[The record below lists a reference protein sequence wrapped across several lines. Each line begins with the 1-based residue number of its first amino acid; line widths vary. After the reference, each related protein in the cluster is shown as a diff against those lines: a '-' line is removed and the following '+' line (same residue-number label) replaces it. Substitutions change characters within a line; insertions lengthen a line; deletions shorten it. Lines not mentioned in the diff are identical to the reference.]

1 MLKFDYKR
9 QLQPLNN
16 LVSTQGRRNK
26 SSKESRKSGIEQ
38 KCRISNVAMYMS
50 STDVMSS
57 IKLSNMFQLS
67 LTTFTR
73 YRYM

>member
-16 LVSTQGRRNK
+16 LVSMQGRRNK

-38 KCRISNVAMYMS
+38 CRISNIAMYMYMS

-73 YRYM
+73 